1 MKFLKIQGI
10 KVLLSNC
17 KSELDSRIK
26 RLNYLFDKEI
36 LPGKNKKR
44 VYKNAI
50 CEGAISSLWQ
60 VWCFFCRSIVVN
72 SIKGVVDGNGVQ
84 ITSPYSYLNEAQI
97 VSLSLKFCRGEKI
110 PANIT
115 SANGWVDLAW
125 GDPIKLNKI
134 INGSGVTNKENLLSS
149 FGAINHIRSLQVSR
163 NACSHISKYT
173 ISQMSDLK
181 VSYDG
186 NYTMHPCDVMFWIDP
201 DTQSYLWESWINE
214 MDIISSLAIN

>member
-1 MKFLKIQGI
+1 MKFQKKQGT
-10 KVLLSNC
+10 KVLLLKC
-17 KSELDSRIK
+17 KNDLDIRIK
-26 RLNYLFDKEI
+26 RLNYLFDREI
-36 LPGKNKKR
+36 LPNKNKKR

-60 VWCFFCRSIVVN
+60 TWCFFCRSVVVN
-72 SIKGVVDGNGVQ
+72 SIKGFTDDSGIQV
-84 ITSPYSYLNEAQI
+84 TSPYSNLNEGQI
-97 VSLSLKFCRGEKI
+97 ISLSLKFCRGEKI

-125 GDPIKLNKI
+125 GDPMKLNKI
-134 INGSGVTNKENLLSS
+134 INGAGMTNKENLLSS
-149 FGAINHIRSLQVSR
+149 FGAINHLRSLQVSR

-173 ISQMSDLK
+173 INQMSDLK
-181 VSYDG
+181 VFYNG

-201 DTQSYLWESWINE
+201 DTEQYLWKSWIDE